1 MDTITPRVESLV
13 LDAGPLLSL
22 SPLKGLSK
30 SYFTVPQV
38 LGELKDD
45 KSREH
50 FQNLGLLAGV
60 KVETRMPDSTA
71 LAQVTLAA
79 KKTGDYTVLSVADLN
94 VLALTYA
101 LHQEYSRKN
110 SPESALLPKVSNE
123 QQEQS
128 PPDLDPVAI
137 NTQTAE
143 HSDPELNDLKAP
155 DEDVDQ
161 IAEEFERL
169 PLDEKPKTSLVEAPY
184 QEEGPLYDDPEE
196 EDDDQGEWITP
207 SNVALHKSRALD
219 LLPDRASKH
228 QKRKETGPIGVG
240 CMTADYAM
248 QNVLLHMGLNLV
260 GVDGTRISNVK
271 SWVLRCHAC
280 FKICKDPS
288 KKFCPSCGNPSLLR
302 TSISTTA
309 PKTPGGT
316 PKVQIHLKS
325 NFQYRTRGTKYS
337 IPMPKPGNS
346 KTGSG
351 TGMILREDQQEYM
364 KAMEKE
370 ARREERDHQKLMK
383 ALLKDDNPNPGSV
396 KVGDWDDPDWM
407 PDMLIG
413 TGKRKDSH
421 GGMPVIGAG
430 RKNPN
435 ERRRK
440 R

>member
-1 MDTITPRVESLV
+1 MHSIKNIVKKIH
-13 LDAGPLLSL
+13 LSL
-22 SPLKGLSK
+22 LQVDSPIIK
-30 SYFTVPQV
+30 
-38 LGELKDD
+38 
-45 KSREH
+45 RH
-50 FQNLGLLAGV
+50 
-60 KVETRMPDSTA
+60 
-71 LAQVTLAA
+71 
-79 KKTGDYTVLSVADLN
+79 
-94 VLALTYA
+94 LTYSKL
-101 LHQEYSRKN
+101 LH
-110 SPESALLPKVSNE
+110 KVSNE

-137 NTQTAE
+137 NTLTAE
-143 HSDPELNDLKAP
+143 YSDPELNGPKAP

-207 SNVALHKSRALD
+207 GNVALHKSRALD

-351 TGMILREDQQEYM
+351 TGMILREDQREYM
-364 KAMEKE
+364 KAIEKE

-413 TGKRKDSH
+413 TGKRRDSH